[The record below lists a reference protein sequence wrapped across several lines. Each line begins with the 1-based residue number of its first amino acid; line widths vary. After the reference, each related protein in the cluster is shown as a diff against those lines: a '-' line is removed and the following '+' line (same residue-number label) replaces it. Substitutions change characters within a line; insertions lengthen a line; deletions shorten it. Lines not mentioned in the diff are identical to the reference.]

1 MADKGASAAQL
12 QQALTLIH
20 AGQLRQADVLCRQ
33 VLAHEAQNFNAHQLL
48 GHIALQSREY
58 GAAVERLS
66 VARSINPASAP
77 VHSNLAVAL
86 LALGRPGE
94 AVQCCEAALRLKP
107 DFPEAHCNRGNAL
120 CALGRPAKGLAAYD
134 RALAIATGFF
144 DAHVG
149 RAKALLILK
158 RYPDAQ
164 SSCDRA
170 LTLAPNS
177 VEAWCLRGS
186 VLLKGRHPEEALAA
200 FDRALALSPS
210 SPEALNNRGTA
221 LRELR
226 RPSEALD
233 SYEQALRLRPQFAE
247 AWCNAA
253 NLSMDAGKFEQAL
266 GRCDRALCIQP
277 DFLDALNLRGT
288 ALRVLRRYE
297 EAAATYEK
305 ILAASPLF
313 GQAQSHL
320 LTARANLCD
329 WSQRSE
335 QVSHIVE
342 RITRGENASAP
353 HAFLWICDSAETQQR
368 CATSF
373 AAEQFPEAPA
383 LWRGE
388 MYGHERLRVAYL
400 SADFT
405 DHPVAHLIAGVVE
418 RHDRRRFETFGVSL
432 FNDPAGGAM
441 QSRMRQAFDHFH
453 DVSEAGDRDVAG
465 MLREWEIDI
474 AVDLTGHTRGGRLGI
489 LAFRPAPLQVNYLGF
504 AGTCGADYV
513 DYVIGDGV
521 VVPADQERF
530 FSERIVRMPHSFM
543 PSDDRQAIAGASPRR
558 GDLGLPGS
566 AFVFCAFNNA
576 YKLNPILFDLW
587 MGLLKDTPGSVLW
600 LRGGESVQTNLRR
613 EAAARGVAAE
623 RLIFA
628 PKIPAMDEHLA
639 RYSQA
644 DLFLDTLPYGA
655 HATACDALRAGLPVL
670 TCLGNAFASR
680 VAGSLLTALGLPELV
695 TASLEQYRARALEYA
710 NSPDSLARIRTSLRN
725 RLRGS
730 PAFDTDLYRQ
740 HLETAYRWMWERRQ
754 RGEAP
759 DSFSVPAEA
768 GLIDR
773 SRR

>member
-1 MADKGASAAQL
+1 MPDKGASAAQL

-20 AGQLRQADVLCRQ
+20 AGQLRQADGLCRQ
-33 VLAHEAQNFNAHQLL
+33 VLALEERNFNAHQLL
-48 GHIALQSREY
+48 GHIALQGREY
-58 GAAVERLS
+58 AAAVERLS
-66 VARSINPASAP
+66 AARSINPASAA

-86 LALGRPGE
+86 LALERPAE
-94 AVQCCEAALRLKP
+94 ALQSCETALRLKP

-120 CALGRPAKGLAAYD
+120 CVLGRPVEGLAAYD
-134 RALAIATGFF
+134 RALTTSPGFF

-149 RAKALLILK
+149 RAKSLLALK
-158 RYPDAQ
+158 RYTEAQ
-164 SSCDRA
+164 SSCDWA
-170 LTLAPNS
+170 LKLAPGNID
-177 VEAWCLRGS
+177 AWCLRGS
-186 VLLKGRHPEEALAA
+186 VLLKGRHPEGALAA
-200 FDRALALSPS
+200 FDRALALSPD

-221 LRELR
+221 LRDLR
-226 RPSEALD
+226 RPSEALE
-233 SYEQALRLRPQFAE
+233 SYERALGLRPQFAE
-247 AWCNAA
+247 VWCNAA
-253 NLSMDAGKFEQAL
+253 NLSMDAGKYEQAL
-266 GRCDRALCIQP
+266 GRCDRALAIQP

-297 EAAATYEK
+297 AAAATYER
-305 ILAASPLF
+305 ILAVSPLF

-320 LTARANLCD
+320 LAARANLCD

-342 RITRGENASAP
+342 RIIRGQNASAP
-353 HAFLWICDSAETQQR
+353 HAFLWTSDSAEAQLR
-368 CATSF
+368 CAASF
-373 AAEQFPEAPA
+373 TAEQFPEAPP
-383 LWRGE
+383 LWQGQVS
-388 MYGHERLRVAYL
+388 GHERLRVAYL

-432 FNDPAGGAM
+432 YKDPAGGAM
-441 QSRMRQAFDHFH
+441 QLRMQQAFEHFH

-504 AGTCGADYV
+504 AGTCGATYV
-513 DYVIGDGV
+513 DYLIGDRV

-543 PSDDRQAIAGASPRR
+543 PSDDGQVIAAESPRR
-558 GDLGLPGS
+558 CDLGLPESG
-566 AFVFCAFNNA
+566 FVFCAFNNA
-576 YKLNPILFDLW
+576 YKLNPTLFDVW
-587 MGLLKDTPGSVLW
+587 MGLLRDTPGSVLW
-600 LRGGESVQTNLRR
+600 LRGGETVQANLRR
-613 EAAARGVAAE
+613 EASARGIAPE

-639 RYSQA
+639 RYGQA

-695 TASLEQYRARALEYA
+695 TANLEEYRVRALEYA
-710 NSPDSLARIRTSLRN
+710 NSPDSLARVRTSLTN
-725 RLRGS
+725 RL
-730 PAFDTDLYRQ
+730 PACPVFDTDLYRT
-740 HLETAYRWMWERRQ
+740 HLETAYRLMWERRQ
-754 RGEAP
+754 RGTAP
-759 DSFSVPAEA
+759 ESFSVPA
-768 GLIDR
+768 
-773 SRR
+773 